1 MRRRA
6 ARRCRGYGRFPYST
20 EPWPS
25 PVPAAGRIDAYLA
38 DRVANRSAF
47 AQVRAIS
54 VGFPPVL
61 PGPLGDAD
69 EIEGLLWLRLTGL

>member
-1 MRRRA
+1 MLGHTPDCIRN
-6 ARRCRGYGRFPYST
+6 GRFPYST

-38 DRVANRSAF
+38 DRVANRSAL

-54 VGFPPVL
+54 VGFSASTTGTPR
-61 PGPLGDAD
+61 DAD